1 MKPIVFAFAAL
12 TLSATSAAAEM
23 SLSFKNWGGIP
34 LCTTGSPNR
43 VGNPEFVLKGVPKG
57 TNKLVFKL
65 TDLDVRSYNHGGGSV
80 KIKQGG
86 TVKIPAGSFKYKSP
100 CPPSGKH
107 TYEWSVSAKN
117 GGKTLAKSKAR
128 KKYP

>member
-1 MKPIVFAFAAL
+1 MKSLTIAL
-12 TLSATSAAAEM
+12 TALALTATSATAEM

-34 LCTTGSPNR
+34 LCTSGNPNK
-43 VGNPEFVLKGVPKG
+43 VGNPAFVLKGVPAG

-65 TDLDVRSYNHGGGSV
+65 TDLDVRSYNHGGGTV

-86 TVKIPAGSFKYKSP
+86 NMKIPAGVFKYKSP

-107 TYEWSVSAKN
+107 TYEWSVTAKQ
-117 GGKTLAKSKAR
+117 GGKTLAKAKAA